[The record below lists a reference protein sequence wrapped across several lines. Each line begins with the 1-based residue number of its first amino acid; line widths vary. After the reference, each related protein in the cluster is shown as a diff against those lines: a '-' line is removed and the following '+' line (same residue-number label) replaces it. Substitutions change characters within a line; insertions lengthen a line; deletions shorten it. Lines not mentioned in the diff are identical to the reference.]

1 MTFAGKNRTM
11 VKTGD
16 RVRFLNSV
24 GGGIVKAFQSKN
36 VVLVEDE
43 SGFDFPVA
51 IGECVVVGNGD
62 DALRNGRLP
71 AGESPAKAQES
82 APAPE
87 KQPRRVRVRETPDGE
102 RLNVFLACLPVDP
115 KALLLGRYEIHF
127 VNESNYYLYF
137 NYMFRNNNSYESRFH
152 GLVEPHTKIFMEEF
166 PKEDLNS
173 MERICIQMI
182 AFKKDKPFAL
192 KNAFSVELRL
202 DTVKFYKRHCFT
214 ENDYFDED
222 ALIFPV
228 VRSDVPEKTL
238 LVSATELQEAMLR
251 KKQDDGQK
259 PPPPVAKHKK
269 ADSPVVEVDLHIH
282 QLLDDTRGMTASE
295 MLNYQLDKFHETLKQ
310 YAGKKGQQIV
320 FIHGKGEGVLRAA
333 IEKELKTRY
342 RPYTFQDASFQEYGF
357 GATLVK
363 IR

>member
-1 MTFAGKNRTM
+1 M

-24 GGGIVKAFQSKN
+24 GGGIVRAFQGKN

-43 SGFDFPVA
+43 SGFEFPVA
-51 IGECVVVGNGD
+51 VSECVVAGNGD
-62 DALRNGRLP
+62 AFLHDGRLP
-71 AGESPAKAQES
+71 VGESSAKPQES
-82 APAPE
+82 APTPE
-87 KQPRRVRVRETPDGE
+87 KQTYVAEEMPGGE
-102 RLNVFLACLPVDP
+102 HINVFLAYLPIDP
-115 KALLLGRYEIHF
+115 KALTLGHYESYL

-137 NYMFRNNNSYESRFH
+137 NYMLRNNNSYVSRFH
-152 GLVEPHTKIFMEEF
+152 GLVEPNTKIFMEEF
-166 PKEDLNS
+166 YKEELNS

-182 AFKKDKPFAL
+182 AFKKGKPFAL

-238 LVSATELQEAMLR
+238 LISATELQEAMLR
-251 KKQDDGQK
+251 KKQDDGQNQQ
-259 PPPPVAKHKK
+259 PPAAKRKK
-269 ADSPVVEVDLHIH
+269 IDNPVVEVDLHIN
-282 QLLDDTRGMTASE
+282 QLLDDTRGMTASD
-295 MLNYQLDKFHETLKQ
+295 MLNYQLDKFRETLKQ

-333 IEKELKTRY
+333 IEKELKTQY
-342 RPYTFQDASFQEYGF
+342 KSYTFQDASFQEYGF